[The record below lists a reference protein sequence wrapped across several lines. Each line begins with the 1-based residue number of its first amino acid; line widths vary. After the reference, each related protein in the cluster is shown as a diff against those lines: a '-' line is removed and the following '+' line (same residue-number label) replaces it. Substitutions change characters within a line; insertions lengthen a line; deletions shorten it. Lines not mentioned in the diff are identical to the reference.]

1 MKLFWMMFSFLIA
14 QRLIELLIANK
25 NEKWMRNR
33 GAIEFGSEHYGLMV
47 AMHIAFLF
55 SLLLEVHL
63 FKQELQPLWPY
74 LLALFIGLQ
83 AIRIWIIQSLGKYW
97 NTKILVIP
105 HAQLVKKGLYQWI
118 RHPNYLIVTFEL
130 FTIPFIFQAY
140 LTLILF
146 FVLNQIIL
154 SIRIPLEEQVL
165 TQWTDYETEFEKQ
178 ARFFPIRS
186 KK

>member
-1 MKLFWMMFSFLIA
+1 MTFFWILFSCLLLQRVLELIA
-14 QRLIELLIANK
+14 ANK
-25 NEKWMRNR
+25 NEKWMKKH
-33 GAIEFGSEHYGLMV
+33 GAIEFGREHYGLMV
-47 AMHIAFLF
+47 AMHVAFLS
-55 SLLLEVHL
+55 SLILEVYF
-63 FKQELQPLWPY
+63 FKQDLHPLWPFF
-74 LLALFIGLQ
+74 LTLFIGLQ
-83 AIRIWIIQSLGKYW
+83 GMRFWVIRTLGKYW

-105 HAQLVKKGLYQWI
+105 RGKLVKKGPYKWI
-118 RHPNYLIVTFEL
+118 KHPNYLIVTLEL

-140 LTLILF
+140 LTLVLF

-165 TQWTDYETEFEKQ
+165 MEWADYEAKFERQ